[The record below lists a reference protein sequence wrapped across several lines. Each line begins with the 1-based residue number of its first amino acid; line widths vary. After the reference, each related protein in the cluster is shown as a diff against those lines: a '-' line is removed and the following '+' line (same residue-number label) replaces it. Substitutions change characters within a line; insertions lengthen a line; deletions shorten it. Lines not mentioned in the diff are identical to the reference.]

1 MSTLEWAAV
10 KEFKPGFKVQDV
22 ELGSHD
28 VQRHVTTIKGSSRST
43 SIVPKASGSRRCFW
57 HCGSLTVS

>member
-1 MSTLEWAAV
+1 M